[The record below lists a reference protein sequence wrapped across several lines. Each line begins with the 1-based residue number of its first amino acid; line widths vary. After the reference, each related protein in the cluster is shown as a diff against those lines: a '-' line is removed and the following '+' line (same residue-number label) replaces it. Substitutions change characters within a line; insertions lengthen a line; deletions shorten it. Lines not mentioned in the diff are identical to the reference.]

1 MKLFETSDCG
11 EFVKLSTDERLF
23 CSTFNLFLNRLIE
36 SNRPLTSDEGYK
48 TIFHIGESHCLSYAH
63 QLIEM
68 DGDSYTITPLITFGA
83 KAFHFTKPDKNV
95 FKSITESNFRSLK
108 KKSTVLL
115 SFGEID
121 CRANEG
127 FIAAARKIDKPL
139 TEIISDTVMGYVEWF
154 SALNKGYD
162 HKLYFL
168 NIPAPVFNES
178 YSIELNQQISNV
190 IRRFNN
196 YLAKALMKSNNFLI
210 DIYKETS
217 EDTGFSNSKYH
228 IDSVHLGSGIIKS
241 IQKQLFFADK

>member
-1 MKLFETSDCG
+1 MY
-11 EFVKLSTDERLF
+11 
-23 CSTFNLFLNRLIE
+23 I
-36 SNRPLTSDEGYK
+36 
-48 TIFHIGESHCLSYAH
+48 
-63 QLIEM
+63 
-68 DGDSYTITPLITFGA
+68 
-83 KAFHFTKPDKNV
+83 
-95 FKSITESNFRSLK
+95 
-108 KKSTVLL
+108 
-115 SFGEID
+115 
-121 CRANEG
+121 
-127 FIAAARKIDKPL
+127 
-139 TEIISDTVMGYVEWF
+139 

-241 IQKQLFFADK
+241 IQKQLFLGNSGLNLVEVFNEQSAIDNPTAVTGYISKDTVGRLISIQKKVSISIWISWIITFYWKAQAHLHYYV